1 MYRTFFQLIILAII
15 LFQNHLF
22 SQIIINVG
30 PKGPVKS
37 NLSFEERIELLN
49 DNVINHEY
57 DSEGYLIIRN
67 EKKLNKY
74 INRAK
79 NFLLQ
84 CEFFFFAYNYKYQ
97 FLERNDLLGF
107 IIKKRTSQI
116 GSAYFDSNTCG
127 MWDYEGKQNHLY
139 FSDYHANS
147 LVSDSLAVNCKW
159 EYLIPHEVLHAAN
172 ILHREQDKLFEQ
184 IGIKLKNDV
193 FDRILKECK
202 INPADKNIEMW
213 WVNPRY
219 DEKRPIHEFGYGGL
233 DKDIML
239 ESNLYND
246 IKW

>member
-1 MYRTFFQLIILAII
+1 MYRTFFQLIIFAHL
-15 LFQNHLF
+15 LFQNHLL
-22 SQIIINVG
+22 SQIVIGGEPIRLDN
-30 PKGPVKS
+30 KAM
-37 NLSFEERIELLN
+37 SFEEQIERLN
-49 DNVINHEY
+49 DTAIEHEY
-57 DSEGYLIIRN
+57 DSDGYLIIRS

-84 CEFFFFAYNYKYQ
+84 CEFFFYTYNYKYQ
-97 FLERNDLLGF
+97 FLESNDLTGF
-107 IIKKRTSQI
+107 IIRKRTAQI
-116 GSAYFDSNTCG
+116 GSAYFDTKTCG
-127 MWDYEGKQNHLY
+127 MWDYEGNQSHLY

-147 LVSDSLAVNCKW
+147 LVSNTLAVNCKW

-172 ILHREQDKLFEQ
+172 ILHREQDMMFDLV
-184 IGIKLKNDV
+184 GISLKNDV
-193 FDRILKECK
+193 FDRILNECK

-213 WVNPRY
+213 WIDADY

-233 DKDIML
+233 DKETLL